1 MHVESKKHEL
11 CYKNVGVNGRG
22 DGCLSTRCS
31 NELVLQNAGRIADKS
46 AMSIKLFSN
55 AAQPNTPALAAGIG
69 TAGKG
74 GATTTEAGFGAT
86 ISGRA
91 NVALLSL

>member
-1 MHVESKKHEL
+1 MESKIHKQYE
-11 CYKNVGVNGRG
+11 NVGVNGHG
-22 DGCLSTRCS
+22 DGCLSMRCS
-31 NELVLQNAGRIADKS
+31 NELALHNAGRIADKP
-46 AMSIKLFSN
+46 AMPRKIFNN

-69 TAGKG
+69 TAGEG
-74 GATTTEAGFGAT
+74 GATTTGDGFGAT